1 MRAMSKTDKFLRRR
15 TGGRGSLEGSA
26 EFNNTKRKINAVC
39 EGLTLET
46 KGYSPRKTV
55 ESINN
60 YIASVNKLDR
70 ILYSE
75 ISSYIF
81 SLKMSKRGVYTTNL
95 DKLMSYSLKKE
106 NKVPDDSRKII
117 IKIYDHSQLALYQI
131 ENVNQV
137 FAEGIEDAKENFQ
150 NQIKDVERDY
160 ISILG
165 IFAAIVLAFVGGIT
179 FSTSVLQNIS
189 EVSIYRLLMVVD
201 FLAFTL
207 INIIYLLIN
216 CIFKINGKDTEW
228 FKIKELN
235 IACLGIAA
243 VVAVAWMFNA
253 DQLSA
258 FISSSLPWNR

>member
-1 MRAMSKTDKFLRRR
+1 MNRIESLSR
-15 TGGRGSLEGSA
+15 TEGSKKTSIDNSK
-26 EFNNTKRKINAVC
+26 EFQNTKMETRTIC
-39 EGLTLET
+39 EALTLET
-46 KGYSPRKTV
+46 EKYEPQK
-55 ESINN
+55 SIEGINH
-60 YIASVNKLDR
+60 YISSTERLDR
-70 ILYSE
+70 MLYSE
-75 ISSYIF
+75 ISNYIF
-81 SLKMSKRGVYTTNL
+81 SLNLRERGVFTTNAESLLLYSL
-95 DKLMSYSLKKE
+95 DKSKE
-106 NKVPDDSRKII
+106 VSDDSRKIV
-117 IKIYDHSQLALYQI
+117 IKIYDHSQLAIYQT
-131 ENVNQV
+131 ENAKVIS
-137 FAEGIEDAKENFQ
+137 ADGMRAAKE
-150 NQIKDVERDY
+150 DVQEQLKGVEKEY